1 MLVVVDYSVDAIG
14 QMSIDA
20 ELVAGSNQGC
30 DHILD
35 FMLAEFALYLLEWI
49 Q

>member
-14 QMSIDA
+14 QLSIDA
-20 ELVAGSNQGC
+20 ELVAGSKGG